1 VGRQFT
7 ERFRREQEPRPVE
20 RKLFVIRVEPHLLEN
35 LYIEDGGVNLD
46 LPMIEGLFTEEYNAV
61 SHTFTVRDDGVGI
74 LSILFE
80 RLKPL

>member
-1 VGRQFT
+1 M
-7 ERFRREQEPRPVE
+7 
-20 RKLFVIRVEPHLLEN
+20 EN